1 MKLVALVGIVLLG
14 LAAPPPAA
22 RAEEGG
28 VTVLDERFDAP
39 RVVPV
44 LPTYDRIT
52 PALAD
57 RIEAGGRWHLVLNG
71 SRTVASAEIAGGE
84 AVLRLVEVG
93 REWYAVQL
101 AYVPLRLRPSREYR
115 VTVRVRADRPVRTT
129 FDVCTVSRTWY
140 SFAGKKA
147 LEIGA
152 GWQELEVRFRTA
164 GNESDS
170 SARLELNFGGVEP
183 NVVRV
188 DGVRVVEGAA
198 EGAGG

>member
-1 MKLVALVGIVLLG
+1 MKRIAAVGFVLLG
-14 LAAPPPAA
+14 LAAPSPAA
-22 RAEEGG
+22 RAEQDG

-39 RVVPV
+39 RPVPL

-52 PALAD
+52 PALAE
-57 RIEAGGRWHLVLNG
+57 RIESGGRWHLILNG
-71 SRTVASAEIAGGE
+71 SSSVATAEIAGGE

-101 AYVPLRLRPSREYR
+101 AYLPLRLRPSREYR
-115 VTVRVRADRPVRTT
+115 VTLRVRADRPVRTT
-129 FDVCTVSRTWY
+129 FDVCAVSKTWY
-140 SFAGKKA
+140 SYAGKKA
-147 LEIGA
+147 VEIGA
-152 GWQELEVRFRTA
+152 GWQDLEVRFRTA